1 MPLPC
6 SVIREIILLLCALS
20 GADGP
25 QREIKA
31 DLPPSGTEKRQRI
44 TGQTSSP
51 RRDIKK
57 MNRKIDPRDATVL
70 TKTSWPASC
79 PSPPIFCAIG

>member
-6 SVIREIILLLCALS
+6 SVIRKIILLLCALS

-25 QREIKA
+25 AKGNKGGFT
-31 DLPPSGTEKRQRI
+31 PSGTEKRQRI